1 MSEPV
6 STDETREIVRIL
18 RQAYALPRQETSRSP
33 LDELVSTILS
43 QSTTDRNCE
52 RAFRALRAAYPEW
65 DDVRRAPVEDVA
77 AAIRPGGLANQKAP
91 RIQQVVGRVLDER
104 LLDDID
110 TLPLDDARERLRSL
124 PGVGPKTAACV
135 LLFACGRPALP
146 VDTHVH
152 RVATRLGLV
161 PPGTSAE
168 QAHRIL
174 EAVVEPDDVYCF
186 HVGMIAHGRA
196 VCHARRPRCNACVLA
211 GRCRFL
217 QQSNGHR
224 AAEHDHDHD

>member
-6 STDETREIVRIL
+6 TTDEAHEIVRIL
-18 RQAYALPRQETSRSP
+18 RQTYALPRQETRRAP

-52 RAFRALRAAYPEW
+52 RAFQALRAAYPAW
-65 DDVRRAPVEDVA
+65 DDVRRASVEDVA
-77 AAIRPGGLANQKAP
+77 AAIRTGGLANQKAP

-110 TLPLDDARERLRSL
+110 TLPLDEARERLLSL

-152 RVATRLGLV
+152 RVATRIGLV

-174 EAVVEPDDVYCF
+174 EAIVEPDDVYCF
-186 HVGMIAHGRA
+186 HIGMIAHGRA
-196 VCHARRPRCNACVLA
+196 VCHARKPRCGECVLSE
-211 GRCRFL
+211 RCRYV
-217 QQSNGHR
+217 QEISENR
-224 AAEHDHDHD
+224 AAEHDHEYH